1 MPLPAQRPAPTRP
14 RPPTPA
20 RDLGPSPALGST
32 QTKQLQAQ
40 VRKVLPPGRTL
51 QSYGLSLLTKDPKVS
66 TGGRKPRAPAKPSSA
81 GAAAAGPAQAGV
93 TEEGTAAAAAA
104 AAGTAPIAEGR
115 TGPGTCG

>member
-1 MPLPAQRPAPTRP
+1 MPLPAQRPTPTRP

-66 TGGRKPRAPAKPSSA
+66 TGGRKPRIAFCGDCPALTAYPSVSNWLK
-81 GAAAAGPAQAGV
+81 
-93 TEEGTAAAAAA
+93 
-104 AAGTAPIAEGR
+104 
-115 TGPGTCG
+115 

>member
-1 MPLPAQRPAPTRP
+1 MPLPAQRPTPTRP

-20 RDLGPSPALGST
+20 RDLGPSPARGTT

-66 TGGRKPRAPAKPSSA
+66 TAGRKPRAPAKPSSA

-93 TEEGTAAAAAA
+93 T
-104 AAGTAPIAEGR
+104 
-115 TGPGTCG
+115 